1 MMVIRICTL
10 AMSVCL
16 AGCDGASGGEVR
28 AGQPAEAPPA
38 AADSVAAPGEGADLT
53 EVGLTVPSP
62 DELQAALAG
71 IDDPQLRQQVAP
83 DGSYDAADC
92 VVHIGQMDPVP
103 VGQQEA
109 LDNASDAWRRGLAR
123 ELGGETEANQMIGS
137 SVNMLQPTPVPLRQ
151 AAVAWCVD
159 NAPRG

>member
-1 MMVIRICTL
+1 MVD
-10 AMSVCL
+10 
-16 AGCDGASGGEVR
+16 GDGAAGGLIV
-28 AGQPAEAPPA
+28 PPR
-38 AADSVAAPGEGADLT
+38 
-53 EVGLTVPSP
+53 

-137 SVNMLQPTPVPLRQ
+137 SANMLQPTPAPLRQ

>member
-28 AGQPAEAPPA
+28 TGQPA
-38 AADSVAAPGEGADLT
+38 GEGADLT

>member
-1 MMVIRICTL
+1 
-10 AMSVCL
+10 MSRSSASCC
-16 AGCDGASGGEVR
+16 AGPNRANVLDGREGWRAVSLRTDGGHHETWTFRGDGA
-28 AGQPAEAPPA
+28 AG
-38 AADSVAAPGEGADLT
+38 
-53 EVGLTVPSP
+53 GLTVPSP

-137 SVNMLQPTPVPLRQ
+137 SVNMLQPTPAPLRQ